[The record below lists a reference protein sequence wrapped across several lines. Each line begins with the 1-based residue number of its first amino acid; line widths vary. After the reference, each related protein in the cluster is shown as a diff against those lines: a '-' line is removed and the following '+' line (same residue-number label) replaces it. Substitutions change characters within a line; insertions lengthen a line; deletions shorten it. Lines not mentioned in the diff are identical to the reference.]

1 MAVAAKR
8 ERNVHGKKAQS
19 FMSNLC
25 QFIIRQNA
33 LFPCT
38 QQLLHRLTAIFSL
51 SLSASSH
58 SFFYKNFHCMQLD
71 LLAAAQ
77 YNYMQFS
84 KFTYLSDGESEKA
97 AHKCIKLNTP
107 VSKRKKP

>member
-1 MAVAAKR
+1 MHTTITSQTY
-8 ERNVHGKKAQS
+8 RN
-19 FMSNLC
+19 FFFL
-25 QFIIRQNA
+25 
-33 LFPCT
+33 
-38 QQLLHRLTAIFSL
+38 SL
-51 SLSASSH
+51 SLPVRVH
-58 SFFYKNFHCMQLD
+58 FFYKIFHCMQLD

-107 VSKRKKP
+107 VSKRKKTLNGNQAIVFF

>member
-1 MAVAAKR
+1 
-8 ERNVHGKKAQS
+8 
-19 FMSNLC
+19 
-25 QFIIRQNA
+25 
-33 LFPCT
+33 
-38 QQLLHRLTAIFSL
+38 
-51 SLSASSH
+51 
-58 SFFYKNFHCMQLD
+58 MQLD

-107 VSKRKKP
+107 VSKRKKPWTAIKQLFFF